1 MMNIHNC
8 PSSLAEGYETYSPK
22 SIKTLLKV
30 SHILDFNIDEFRN
43 MGDVAAAMHRISV
56 SGVQEKFPAY
66 DLLNTSLHVNG
77 DDFGL
82 DGGLSPNI
90 VRSDVYE
97 STGHPCR
104 LDFERFGERIGI
116 KKPRVGR
123 ILDRYMQLP
132 ESAETLIRL
141 SFLNDKMK
149 RYYQRIIQERLAR
162 FRRASEYDGN

>member
-56 SGVQEKFPAY
+56 YGVQEKFPAY
-66 DLLNTSLHVNG
+66 GLLNTSLHVNG

-82 DGGLSPNI
+82 DGGLS
-90 VRSDVYE
+90 
-97 STGHPCR
+97 H
-104 LDFERFGERIGI
+104 
-116 KKPRVGR
+116 
-123 ILDRYMQLP
+123 
-132 ESAETLIRL
+132 
-141 SFLNDKMK
+141 
-149 RYYQRIIQERLAR
+149 
-162 FRRASEYDGN
+162 EYREE

>member
-1 MMNIHNC
+1 MNIHNC
-8 PSSLAEGYETYSPK
+8 PSSFAEGYETYSPK
-22 SIKTLLKV
+22 SIKTLFGGLKV

-43 MGDVAAAMHRISV
+43 MGDVAAAMRRLSV
-56 SGVQEKFPAY
+56 SLVQEKFPAY

-104 LDFERFGERIGI
+104 LDFARGSENA
-116 KKPRVGR
+116 
-123 ILDRYMQLP
+123 
-132 ESAETLIRL
+132 SA
-141 SFLNDKMK
+141 
-149 RYYQRIIQERLAR
+149 
-162 FRRASEYDGN
+162 